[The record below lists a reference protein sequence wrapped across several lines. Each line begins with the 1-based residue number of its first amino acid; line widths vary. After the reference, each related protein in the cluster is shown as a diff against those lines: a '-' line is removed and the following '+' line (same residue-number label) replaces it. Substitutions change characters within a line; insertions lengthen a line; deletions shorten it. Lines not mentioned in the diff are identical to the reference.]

1 MKLIAL
7 RRVVLLA
14 LTVMLTVVL
23 AACGSDSGST
33 DTAAS
38 ETSASA
44 ESESGGES
52 GGIDYAAMLKE
63 SKEMVPP
70 EFEGPTEPAAAKPG
84 VKVGIISCGQLLQG
98 CVEQAKGAE
107 DAAKIAGWVPRLFD
121 GKLEPTTQNAQI
133 LNALSWGAEVIL
145 LVAVDPNAVQTGL
158 SAAKKKGALIAS
170 TSNGLSDPNET
181 VEPPA
186 GNVWPA
192 FDVSADFKLA
202 GEKQAEWIVADSEGT
217 ANVVVYG
224 GKEFPSVVAQQP
236 GVLKVLEECEGCT
249 VSEVQYFT
257 ASQIATTL
265 GQEVVSYLRTH
276 PDVDYVFSPYDPA
289 STGMVPA
296 IQNAGLGDRVKL
308 VSFLGNEAN
317 LKYIEEG
324 NVQAASGALAQKYMG
339 FGAIDQS
346 IRSLN
351 GQPLFEPLG
360 ENTPTQLLT
369 KEDLPPNL
377 VWEPPFDY
385 VQKFT
390 ELWTGG

>member
-1 MKLIAL
+1 MNQFVL
-7 RRVVLLA
+7 RRVGLLLMGLVAAIA
-14 LTVMLTVVL
+14 LV
-23 AACGSDSGST
+23 ACGSDSSSSTTSEEGGSST
-33 DTAAS
+33 DW
-38 ETSASA
+38 SALL
-44 ESESGGES
+44 E
-52 GGIDYAAMLKE
+52 E
-63 SKEMVPP
+63 SKEMVPSK
-70 EFEGPTEPAAAKPG
+70 FEGPTEPAPAKPG
-84 VKVGIISCGQLLQG
+84 VKVGIISCGQTLQG
-98 CVEQAKGAE
+98 CVEQSKGAE
-107 DAAKIAGWVPRLFD
+107 EAAEIAGWVPRVFD
-121 GKLEPTTQNAQI
+121 GKLEPTPQNAQI
-133 LNALSWGAEVIL
+133 LNALNWGAEVIL

-158 SAAKKKGALIAS
+158 SAAKKNGALIAS
-170 TSNGLSDPNET
+170 TSNGLSEPNET

-186 GNVWPA
+186 GNIWPA

-202 GEKQAEWIVADSEGT
+202 GEKQAQWIVADSEGT

-249 VSEVQYFT
+249 VSDVQYFT
-257 ASQIATTL
+257 ASQIATSL

-276 PDVDYVFSPYDPA
+276 PEVDYVFSPYDPA

-296 IQNAGLGDRVKL
+296 IQNAGLGDKVKL

-317 LKYIEEG
+317 LQYIEEE

-339 FGAIDQS
+339 FGAIDQA

-351 GQPLFEPLG
+351 KQPLFKPLG

-369 KEDLPPNL
+369 KEDLPPEL

-385 VQKFT
+385 VQKYT